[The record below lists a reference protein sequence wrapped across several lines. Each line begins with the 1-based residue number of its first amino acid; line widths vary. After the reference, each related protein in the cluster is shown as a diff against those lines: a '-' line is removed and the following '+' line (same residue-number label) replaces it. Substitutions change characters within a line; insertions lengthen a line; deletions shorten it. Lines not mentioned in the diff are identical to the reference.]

1 MTVRTEVKAA
11 PTMLITKVEAPMM
24 VMRGKTVAVKMM
36 MAMDPRELVLV
47 EFLVGTVVKTRVELT
62 GSSMCPSRGSPAKDK
77 QGQRHS
83 YQESSRPRGHLL
95 PLSYGGLS
103 ACKAFIPEV
112 SLDQI
117 SLSMGQGAWRPQW
130 Q

>member
-1 MTVRTEVKAA
+1 MTVRAEVKAA
-11 PTMLITKVEAPMM
+11 PMMVVAKIEAPMM
-24 VMRGKTVAVKMM
+24 VVRDKMVAIKMM
-36 MAMDPRELVLV
+36 MVMDPRELMLV

-95 PLSYGGLS
+95 PLFYGGLS

-117 SLSMGQGAWRPQW
+117 SLSMGQGAWR
-130 Q
+130 